1 VGRLRWFTA
10 GESHGPALVGVLEG
24 IPAGLRLD
32 PQDVDRELS
41 RRQRGHGRGARME
54 IERDRAE
61 FLAGVRWGKTTGAP
75 IAIRIANRDWANWRG
90 IMEPFGS
97 PPPDYRPVTVP
108 RPGHAD
114 LPGALKYRHTDLRD
128 VIERSSA
135 RETAARVALG
145 AVAKKLLREC
155 GVGIASHV
163 ISIHTVRT
171 EIDPLSLGLS
181 PDEVNA
187 RADRSPVRCLDP
199 EAEREMVARIDA
211 AAQAG
216 DTVGGVFE
224 VVAVGVPPGL
234 GSYVQW
240 DRRLDGRLARALMS
254 IPGVK
259 GVEVGAGFGA
269 ASRYGS
275 EVHDEIFWE
284 EGEGFRRRTNR
295 AGGIEGGVTNGE
307 PVVIRAAMKPIPTLR
322 KPLRSVD
329 LITKE
334 PASAHRERS
343 DVCAVPAAAVVGEAM
358 VALVLAEALLEKF
371 GGDTV
376 EEVKR
381 ALSSRGHT

>member
-1 VGRLRWFTA
+1 MGRLRWFTA
-10 GESHGPALVGVLEG
+10 GESHGPALVGILEG
-24 IPAGLRLD
+24 VPAGLRLD
-32 PQDVDRELS
+32 PEDVDRELS
-41 RRQRGHGRGARME
+41 RRQRGHGRGGRME

-61 FLAGVRWGKTTGAP
+61 FLSGVRWGKTTGAP

-97 PPPDYRPVTVP
+97 PPSDYRPPTVP

-145 AVAKKLLREC
+145 AVAKRFLREC

-181 PDEVNA
+181 PDEINA

-199 EAEREMVARIDA
+199 EVEREMVARIDA

-224 VVAVGVPPGL
+224 VVATGVPPGL

-240 DRRLDGRLARALMS
+240 DRRLDGRLAWALMS

-259 GVEVGAGFGA
+259 GVEVGAGFRA

-275 EVHDEIFWE
+275 EVHDEIFWK
-284 EGEGFRRRTNR
+284 EGEGFHRRTNR
-295 AGGIEGGVTNGE
+295 AGGIEGGITNGE

-329 LITKE
+329 LLTKE

-371 GGDTV
+371 GGDTM

-381 ALSSRGHT
+381 ALSSRGPT